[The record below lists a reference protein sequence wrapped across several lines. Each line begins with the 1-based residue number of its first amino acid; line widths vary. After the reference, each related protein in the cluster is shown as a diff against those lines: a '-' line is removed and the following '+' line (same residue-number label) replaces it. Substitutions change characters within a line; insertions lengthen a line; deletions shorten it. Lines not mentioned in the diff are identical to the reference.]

1 MNSSKRQPRGT
12 YLYLKDDDEIE
23 VQLLPGVNDIEEIIS
38 MKLRVNEDDNMD
50 IISRA
55 LAEGLGCKITK
66 ENAGGMELL
75 KGKPVA
81 ICGMTTLLMR
91 LPTSNKQ
98 VTKEFIKISMKISEQ
113 LDTHIMISN
122 ESKSKLGLL
131 PFNGGRK
138 VFYQDFKRYKKKIK
152 KVK

>member
-12 YLYLKDDDEIE
+12 YIYLKDDDKIE
-23 VQLLPGVNDIEEIIS
+23 VQLLSGVKYIKEIIS
-38 MKLRVNEDDNMD
+38 IKLRVNEDDNMD
-50 IISRA
+50 MISKA
-55 LAEGLGCKITK
+55 LALDLGCKITQ
-66 ENAGGMELL
+66 ENGMELL

-81 ICGMTTLLMR
+81 ICGITTLSMR
-91 LPTSNKQ
+91 LPTTSKQ
-98 VTKEFIKISMKISEQ
+98 VTKEFIKISMRVSEQ

-138 VFYQDFKRYKKKIK
+138 VFYQDFKRYKKKMK
-152 KVK
+152 RVK

>member
-12 YLYLKDDDEIE
+12 YIYLKDDDKIE
-23 VQLLPGVNDIEEIIS
+23 VQLLSGVKYIKEIIS
-38 MKLRVNEDDNMD
+38 IKLRVNEDDNMD
-50 IISRA
+50 IISKA
-55 LAEGLGCKITK
+55 LALDLGCKITQ
-66 ENAGGMELL
+66 ENGMELL

-81 ICGMTTLLMR
+81 ICGTTTLSMR
-91 LPTSNKQ
+91 LPTTSKQ
-98 VTKEFIKISMKISEQ
+98 VTKEFIKISMRVSEQ

-138 VFYQDFKRYKKKIK
+138 VFYQDFKRYKKKMK
-152 KVK
+152 RVK

>member
-12 YLYLKDDDEIE
+12 YIYLKDDDEIE
-23 VQLLPGVNDIEEIIS
+23 VQLLSGVNDIKEIIS
-38 MKLRVNEDDNMD
+38 IKLRVNEDDNMD
-50 IISRA
+50 MISKA
-55 LAEGLGCKITK
+55 LALDLGCKITQ
-66 ENAGGMELL
+66 ENGMELL

-81 ICGMTTLLMR
+81 ICGITTLSMR
-91 LPTSNKQ
+91 LPTTSKQ
-98 VTKEFIKISMKISEQ
+98 VTKEFIKISMRVSEQ

-138 VFYQDFKRYKKKIK
+138 VFYQDFKRYKKKMK
-152 KVK
+152 RVK